1 MSRFRNGYR
10 IVIGSISTSADGL
23 TVYALADEE
32 SRHEKLHSNR
42 ARWRGGVAVV
52 ETGLDP
58 PDFEVRNA
66 PLTVSPIASV

>member
-52 ETGLDP
+52 ETGL
-58 PDFEVRNA
+58 
-66 PLTVSPIASV
+66 